1 MTYSA
6 LHAGARGTGLARR
19 VVRPRAHGFTMPE
32 LLITLVILAVATAV
46 GLPLMK
52 DFVDDSAVSTQAE
65 QLLASVNYTR
75 SEAVKRNGRVSM
87 CRSDDGKLC
96 SGGVEGVATGD
107 WHAGWLVFV
116 DAGTIGIKDGD
127 DELLRVQRGVPGKAI
142 LTATGDVTEFI
153 SYNGTGQT
161 RNAAG
166 DAGMSGTIYSCQSSQ
181 KAKRRLLEF
190 RPGTGWVGVK
200 IVDGAAT
207 CAQ

>member
-6 LHAGARGTGLARR
+6 LHASARGTGPARR
-19 VVRPRAHGFTMPE
+19 VVRRRAHGFTLPE
-32 LLITLVILAVATAV
+32 LLITVVILGVATAV

-52 DFVDDSAVSTQAE
+52 DFVDDSAVSAQAE
-65 QLLASVNYTR
+65 QLLASINYTR

-87 CRSDDGKLC
+87 CRSADGLAC
-96 SGGVEGVATGD
+96 GGGDAGD

-116 DAGTIGIKDGD
+116 DGDTVGVKDGE
-127 DELLRVQRGVPGKAI
+127 DELLRVQRGVPGKAL
-142 LTATGDVTEFI
+142 LTATGDVADFI

-161 RNAAG
+161 RSAANAG
-166 DAGMSGTIYSCQSSQ
+166 LSGTIYSCQSST
-181 KAKRRLLEF
+181 KAKRRVLEF

-207 CAQ
+207 CTA